1 MVCANS
7 QMVQKKKIMHECLC
21 CARMY
26 LVRDGIG
33 REIEMEK
40 MKKKCDKY

>member
-1 MVCANS
+1 MCKFSNGS
-7 QMVQKKKIMHECLC
+7 EKKIMHECLC